1 MTGLLG
7 FGRGSE
13 LERMLEN
20 DMSSVAR
27 LGVLEAA
34 GAGAGALAGSGFKI
48 DDMETADVDIGRDGG
63 SCAGRDREGDDVR
76 LRALFVGLPGSAL

>member
-1 MTGLLG
+1 MKVHQ
-7 FGRGSE
+7 E
-13 LERMLEN
+13 LHT
-20 DMSSVAR
+20 SIKR
-27 LGVLEAA
+27 LTLEAA